1 MINPDECPV
10 HKGSNFALGHTCA
23 LPAAVKV
30 APLARCTCPRQPT
43 VPIRVFAETA
53 RRLREHIGQLSPE
66 LLTLPLFDVPC
77 REKKCKRLV
86 PVLVGDLLGYE

>member
-1 MINPDECPV
+1 MAEAGKRVRDA
-10 HKGSNFALGHTCA
+10 KAL
-23 LPAAVKV
+23 AAAKF

-43 VPIRVFAETA
+43 APIRVFTETA
-53 RRLREHIGQLSPE
+53 RILRERIGQLPAE

-77 REKKCKRLV
+77 REKKCKQLV